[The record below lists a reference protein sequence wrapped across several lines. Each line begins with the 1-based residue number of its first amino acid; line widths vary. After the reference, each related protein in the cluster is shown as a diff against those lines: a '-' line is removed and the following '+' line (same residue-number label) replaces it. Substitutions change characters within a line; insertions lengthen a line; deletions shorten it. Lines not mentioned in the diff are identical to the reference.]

1 MNDICSAHV
10 CDFKIEKY
18 QELYDKNYKIEQ
30 LSAGIML
37 IIDHFPL
44 ILGPHTSANIG
55 VLSSCL
61 DLRTVIPEPSVSST
75 IPSAQ
80 TMVTQ
85 QTIKTES
92 SSTNGA
98 VVKDETSLTTFS
110 TKSEGLKCVSHTVF

>member
-1 MNDICSAHV
+1 MSDICGAHV
-10 CDFKIEKY
+10 CDFKMGKY
-18 QELYDKNYKIEQ
+18 PELYDKNYKIQQ

-37 IIDHFPL
+37 IIDLFPL

-61 DLRTVIPEPSVSST
+61 DLRTVIPETSVSST
-75 IPSAQ
+75 VCSAQ

>member
-1 MNDICSAHV
+1 MG
-10 CDFKIEKY
+10 
-18 QELYDKNYKIEQ
+18 DKNSKIQQ
-30 LSAGIML
+30 LLADIHLL
-37 IIDHFPL
+37 IVNLFLL
-44 ILGPHTSANIG
+44 ILGPHTSADIG

-61 DLRTVIPEPSVSST
+61 DLRTVIPETSVSST
-75 IPSAQ
+75 VSSAQ

-110 TKSEGLKCVSHTVF
+110 TKAEGLKCVSHTVF

>member
-1 MNDICSAHV
+1 MG
-10 CDFKIEKY
+10 
-18 QELYDKNYKIEQ
+18 DKNSKIQQ
-30 LSAGIML
+30 LLADIHLL
-37 IIDHFPL
+37 IVNLFRL

-61 DLRTVIPEPSVSST
+61 DLRTVIPETSVSGTVS
-75 IPSAQ
+75 SAQ

-110 TKSEGLKCVSHTVF
+110 TKAEGLKCVSHTVFWAISV

>member
-10 CDFKIEKY
+10 YNFKIEKY
-18 QELYDKNYKIEQ
+18 QELYDKSYKIQQ
-30 LSAGIML
+30 LSAAIML
-37 IIDHFPL
+37 IIDCFPL

-61 DLRTVIPEPSVSST
+61 DLRTVIPEPSVSGT
-75 IPSAQ
+75 IPSTQ